1 MWLRKPLYEALP
13 FVYMS
18 VGLVGVG
25 VSFLLEEG
33 YGSYA
38 LLFAGL
44 ALLTGGLVLWLKRRD
59 YRLSRSRSGL
69 EDLR

>member
-13 FVYMS
+13 FAYMS
-18 VGLVGVG
+18 VGLVAAG
-25 VSFLLEEG
+25 VSFMLEEG
-33 YGSYA
+33 YGFYA

-44 ALLTGGLVLWLKRRD
+44 ASLTGGLVLWLKRRD
-59 YRLSRSRSGL
+59 YRLSRSRSTL